1 MKNLIYQVWAGEMR
15 PGCKYSEK
23 LFREYAQKIG
33 ADYRLDI
40 DPNIASKYV
49 KGKNGMYFEWLNPM
63 LDDSFLEYDKV
74 CVIDLDVFPVEN
86 LTANIFDEPIKDFG
100 ICTEPFQGK
109 YRESTTI
116 GKNPSKSGYAF
127 VYLSTFLNH
136 MFEYS
141 SSNSNILTHSF
152 VAFVIPKF
160 TCVLKSVSLLFS
172 IKLTVNPL

>member
-1 MKNLIYQVWAGEMR
+1 MKNLIYQVWAGDMR
-15 PGCKYSEK
+15 PGCRYSEK
-23 LFREYAQKIG
+23 LFRQYAERVG

-40 DPNIASKYV
+40 SPNIASKYV

-86 LTANIFDEPIKDFG
+86 LNTNIFDEPIKDFG

-116 GKNPSKSGYAF
+116 GKNINKKSDERWGQAVKSKYGAT
-127 VYLSTFLNH
+127 L
-136 MFEYS
+136 
-141 SSNSNILTHSF
+141 
-152 VAFVIPKF
+152 P
-160 TCVLKSVSLLFS
+160 
-172 IKLTVNPL
+172 